1 MIPHHTEHDFW
12 KGAPGRKDEDV
23 LWAMLDGQQVSGLTL
38 RPQPSQGHL
47 PKMNGQTHWNTHPGA
62 RSETKGLGQPK
73 SPALLPRKE
82 AAV

>member
-23 LWAMLDGQQVSGLTL
+23 LWAMLDGQQVLGLTL

-47 PKMNGQTHWNTHPGA
+47 PKMDGQTHWNTHPGA
-62 RSETKGLGQPK
+62 RSETKGLAQPK